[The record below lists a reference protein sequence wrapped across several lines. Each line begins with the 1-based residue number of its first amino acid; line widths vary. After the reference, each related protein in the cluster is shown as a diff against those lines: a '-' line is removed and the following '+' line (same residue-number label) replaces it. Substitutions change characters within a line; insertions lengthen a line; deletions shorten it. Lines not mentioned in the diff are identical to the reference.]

1 MYESGFRNVPVVEK
15 GRPLRMGSAHDALDP
30 ELKDFVAEL
39 DECKNITEI
48 L

>member
-1 MYESGFRNVPVVEK
+1 MCESGFRNVPVVEK

-30 ELKDFVAEL
+30 ELKDFVAEM
-39 DECKNITEI
+39 DERENITEI

>member
-15 GRPLRMGSAHDALDP
+15 GRSIRMGSAHDALDL
-30 ELKDFVAEL
+30 ELKDFVAEM
-39 DECKNITEI
+39 DERENITEI